1 MPEPQSTAFF
11 VLLMVTFAALICWLV
26 LTKHLVLRVLA
37 ACLAFMPAVAF
48 GVAAVNK
55 YYDYY
60 QSWNAAITDVT
71 SQDVPGTGPV
81 LSTAGQAKDAAAA
94 PVGHGFT
101 TLLGNNIDTRLAA
114 QDGYTLNLTVH
125 GQASHLTRT
134 VYVYL
139 PPQYF
144 QAAYRRYRF
153 PAVELIH
160 GYPGAP
166 QDWIS
171 VLDIT
176 TTLAAMIDKGQ
187 AKPAVL
193 VMPDANGSRGISLQC
208 LNVVGG
214 PQDATFMAEDV
225 QDYLSQVLRIWPPGR
240 AWAIAGYSE
249 GGFCAANLG
258 LQYGSRFGLVG
269 VLSGYFRPSDDRMGD
284 PPRNVNPFGHDRQFR
299 LANTPAAELL
309 RLPAGA
315 KIGKFWIGSGT
326 DPGDIKAAEVF
337 KQLLQLRQPL
347 VQLQV
352 VQGGHSMFT
361 WRVLIKPMLEWMTP
375 QLATNVKL
383 VRDRDRRLA
392 HAAGPPAVSP
402 PGTGQHPLPLQGF
415 QRGPGSPPGASRAIH
430 PRRVVQ
436 PPGLRATIRR

>member
-1 MPEPQSTAFF
+1 MPMPEPQSTAFF
-11 VLLMVTFAALICWLV
+11 VLLMVVFAALICWLV

-37 ACLAFMPAVAF
+37 ACLAFIPAVVF
-48 GVAAVNK
+48 GGAAVNK

-71 SQDVPGTGPV
+71 SQDVPGTGTEGP
-81 LSTAGQAKDAAAA
+81 TAEPPDAPIA
-94 PVGHGFT
+94 PGFT
-101 TLLGNNIDTRLAA
+101 TLLGNDIDTKLAA
-114 QDGYTLNLTVH
+114 EDGYTLSLTVH

-144 QAAYRRYRF
+144 QAAYRHYRF
-153 PAVELIH
+153 PAIELIH

-171 VLDIT
+171 VLDVT
-176 TTLAAMIDKGQ
+176 TTLAAMISNGQ

-214 PQDATFMAEDV
+214 PQDATFVAEDV
-225 QDYLSQVLRIWPPGR
+225 QDYLSRVLRIWPPGR

-258 LQYGSRFGLVG
+258 LRYGSRFGLVG
-269 VLSGYFRPSDDRMGD
+269 VLSGYFQPDDDRMGN
-284 PPRNVNPFGHDRQFR
+284 PPRSVNPFGPDRQLR
-299 LANTPAAELL
+299 LANTPTTELL
-309 RLPAGA
+309 RLPPGA

-326 DPGDIKAAEVF
+326 DPGDVKAAGVF

-347 VQLQV
+347 VQLQL
-352 VQGGHSMFT
+352 VQGGGHSMFT

-375 QLATNVKL
+375 QLATNVQLIK
-383 VRDRDRRLA
+383 DRDRRLA
-392 HAAGPPAVSP
+392 HAAGPAPAAP
-402 PGTGQHPLPLQGF
+402 PGTGRHPLP
-415 QRGPGSPPGASRAIH
+415 
-430 PRRVVQ
+430 
-436 PPGLRATIRR
+436 

>member
-11 VLLMVTFAALICWLV
+11 VLLMVIFAALIGWLV
-26 LTKHLVLRVLA
+26 LTRHVVLRVLA
-37 ACLAFMPAVAF
+37 ACLAFIPAVVF

-71 SQDVPGTGPV
+71 SQNVTGTGPPET
-81 LSTAGQAKDAAAA
+81 SDDATA
-94 PVGHGFT
+94 PIGHGFT
-101 TLLGNNIDTRLAA
+101 TLLGNDIDTKLAA
-114 QDGYTLNLTVH
+114 QDGYTLDLTVH

-144 QAAYRRYRF
+144 QAAYRHYRF
-153 PAVELIH
+153 PAIELIH

-176 TTLAAMIDKGQ
+176 TTLAAMIDKGL
-187 AKPAVL
+187 ARPAVL
-193 VMPDANGSRGISLQC
+193 VMPDANGSRGVSLQC

-269 VLSGYFRPSDDRMGD
+269 VLSGYFQPSNDRMGS
-284 PPRNVNPFGHDRQFR
+284 PPRPVNPFGPNRRLR
-299 LANTPAAELL
+299 LANTPTKELL

-315 KIGKFWIGSGT
+315 KIGKFWIGTGT
-326 DPGDIKAAEVF
+326 DPADIKAAGVF

-352 VQGGHSMFT
+352 VQGGGHSMFT

-375 QLATNVKL
+375 QLATNAKL
-383 VRDRDRRLA
+383 VRDRTRRLA
-392 HAAGPPAVSP
+392 NAGPQAPSP
-402 PGTGQHPLPLQGF
+402 PGTGRHPLP
-415 QRGPGSPPGASRAIH
+415 
-430 PRRVVQ
+430 
-436 PPGLRATIRR
+436 

>member
-37 ACLAFMPAVAF
+37 ACLAFLPAVGF

-71 SQDVPGTGPV
+71 SQDVPGAGPAHA
-81 LSTAGQAKDAAAA
+81 SDAAAA
-94 PVGHGFT
+94 PIGHGFT
-101 TLLGNNIDTRLAA
+101 RLLGNDIDTKLAA
-114 QDGYTLNLTVH
+114 KDGYTLNLTVH

-144 QAAYRRYRF
+144 QGPYRHYRF
-153 PAVELIH
+153 PAIELIH
-160 GYPGAP
+160 GHPGAP

-176 TTLAAMIDKGQ
+176 TTLAAMIEADQ
-187 AKPAVL
+187 AQPAVL

-208 LNVVGG
+208 LNVAGG

-284 PPRNVNPFGHDRQFR
+284 PPRNVDPFGHDRQFR
-299 LANTPAAELL
+299 LANTPTTELL

-315 KIGKFWIGSGT
+315 KIPKFWIGSGT
-326 DPGDIKAAEVF
+326 DPDDIKAAGVF

-352 VQGGHSMFT
+352 VQGGGHSMFT

-402 PGTGQHPLPLQGF
+402 PGTGRHPLP
-415 QRGPGSPPGASRAIH
+415 
-430 PRRVVQ
+430 
-436 PPGLRATIRR
+436 

>member
-11 VLLMVTFAALICWLV
+11 VLLMVAFAALMGWLV
-26 LTKHLVLRVLA
+26 LTKHLVLRVFA
-37 ACLAFMPAVAF
+37 ACLAFIPAVVF

-60 QSWNAAITDVT
+60 QTWNAAIADVT
-71 SQDVPGTGPV
+71 SQDVPG
-81 LSTAGQAKDAAAA
+81 AGQVQPASA
-94 PVGHGFT
+94 PIGNGFT
-101 TLLGNNIDTRLAA
+101 TLLGNDIDTKLAA
-114 QDGYTLNLTVH
+114 VDGYTLDLTVH
-125 GQASHLTRT
+125 GRASHLTRT

-144 QAAYRRYRF
+144 QAAYKHYRF
-153 PAVELIH
+153 PAIELIH

-176 TTLAAMIDKGQ
+176 TTLATMIDKGL

-208 LNVVGG
+208 LNVSRG

-249 GGFCAANLG
+249 GGYCAANLG

-269 VLSGYFRPSDDRMGD
+269 VLSGYFQPIQNRMGH
-284 PPRNVNPFGHDRQFR
+284 PVRSVSPFGPDKQLR
-299 LANTPAAELL
+299 LANTPTTELL
-309 RLPAGA
+309 RLPGDA

-326 DPGDIKAAEVF
+326 DPEDVRAAGVF

-347 VQLQV
+347 VQLRLV
-352 VQGGHSMFT
+352 RGGGHSMFT
-361 WRVLIKPMLEWMTP
+361 WRVLIRPMLEWMTP
-375 QLATNVKL
+375 LLATNVKL
-383 VRDRDRRLA
+383 VQDRDRRLA
-392 HAAGPPAVSP
+392 NASWPPPVSP
-402 PGTGQHPLPLQGF
+402 PGTGRHSLP
-415 QRGPGSPPGASRAIH
+415 
-430 PRRVVQ
+430 
-436 PPGLRATIRR
+436 